1 MNGEIMGWL
10 SATLGALFKMLESPS
25 ASGWVQ
31 AIGAILALAIAV
43 WIPARQSKRDRNDRV
58 SSLLAVA
65 EAAHTHAQNIRAA
78 ITRSDFERAE
88 LSISLWEVYDRT
100 IIDGIV
106 RALQSVPLHELGR
119 RDAVIAM
126 LSLTDQMVFLG
137 KAVEILIKGPSN
149 HPELSRSLEAA
160 SDSQMRRSLFKQGFG
175 VLALNVTTHL
185 DRIDQCYKTLSDR

>member
-1 MNGEIMGWL
+1 MGEIIGWL
-10 SATLGALFKMLESPS
+10 SATWGALLKVLESPS

-31 AIGAILALAIAV
+31 AVGAILALAIAV
-43 WIPARQSKRDRNDRV
+43 WIPTRQSKRDRKDRV

-78 ITRSDFERAE
+78 ITRSDFENAE

-106 RALQSVPLHELGR
+106 RALQSVPLHELGS

-126 LSLTDQMVFLG
+126 LALTDQMVFLG
-137 KAVEILIKGPSN
+137 KAVEILIKGPAK
-149 HPELSRSLEAA
+149 HPELSTAMEAA
-160 SDSQMRRSLFKQGFG
+160 SNPQMRRALFRQGFG

-185 DRIDQCYKTLSDR
+185 DRIDQYYKTLSDR